1 MAWSCVL
8 VAFGLASTSATH
20 ADSGRD
26 ADEAAIR
33 QLVSE
38 IENAWRDGDGA
49 AFGAAFTEDADFMV
63 WFGLYLN
70 GRERIAEAH
79 QNIFD
84 GVYAGTEIEFR
95 IDSIRFLGSD
105 VALVRGN
112 PHFLASGDDAAESSV
127 VAVPLGVAH
136 REDGSWKFAAI
147 QNTPFLLDVF
157 SELPEI
163 SGDIREFRQWLRES
177 AD

>member
-1 MAWSCVL
+1 
-8 VAFGLASTSATH
+8 
-20 ADSGRD
+20 
-26 ADEAAIR
+26 
-33 QLVSE
+33 
-38 IENAWRDGDGA
+38 
-49 AFGAAFTEDADFMV
+49 
-63 WFGLYLN
+63 
-70 GRERIAEAH
+70 
-79 QNIFD
+79 
-84 GVYAGTEIEFR
+84 
-95 IDSIRFLGSD
+95 
-105 VALVRGN
+105 
-112 PHFLASGDDAAESSV
+112 